1 MPWHRQLESSQVIKV
16 FPYLKESNKL
26 NSQALSKNFPLS
38 VENLMSELRK
48 YFPVKELLNAVSL
61 SCNST
66 ATINSFGYALP
77 KHENNADKIR
87 QAIVIYFT

>member
-1 MPWHRQLESSQVIKV
+1 MIKV

-26 NSQALSKNFPLS
+26 NSQKLSKNFPLS
-38 VENLMSELRK
+38 VENLMSELHK
-48 YFPVKELLNAVSL
+48 YFPVTELLNAVSL
-61 SCNST
+61 SCNSS

-77 KHENNADKIR
+77 KHENNANKIW